1 MNFNVYFEDELGAK
15 LEAISRKSGQSRNA
29 LIREAVREFLHRYEP
44 SEWSESIK
52 KFSGLEQEGINFES
66 YRDELVLLEDEGIFS

>member
-29 LIREAVREFLHRYEP
+29 LIREAVREFLHR
-44 SEWSESIK
+44 
-52 KFSGLEQEGINFES
+52 
-66 YRDELVLLEDEGIFS
+66 